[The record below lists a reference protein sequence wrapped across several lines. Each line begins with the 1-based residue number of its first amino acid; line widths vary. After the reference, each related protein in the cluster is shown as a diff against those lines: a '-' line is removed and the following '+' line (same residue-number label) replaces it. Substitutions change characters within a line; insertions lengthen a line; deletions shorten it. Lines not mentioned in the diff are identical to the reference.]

1 MTSHPRRRE
10 RGHALPNVNSAQ
22 QKIPNASGRRC
33 PRPTANRRS
42 RRAFDRT
49 KLPAF
54 RRPIPVR
61 FYDIAKRKGFT
72 LLERG
77 RRSSDLTLRCHKCQ
91 QILQVRRSVV
101 TGYKLQCNHCLWIAR
116 FNEAM
121 ANGTTIVTPHAANHK
136 IAHVKLSCGHSA
148 LRQYGR
154 LAAAARG
161 GHNLGCDDCREA
173 RYADE
178 AGGSG
183 WTMVGPVMPAKNG
196 YRLYQHHCGHQ
207 QSHAIVNVDRRQ
219 LDCQSCGE
227 SWASKPS
234 YIYLFA
240 IPLMDRTVLKLGY
253 SSDPTRRLRYQ
264 LGDAA
269 RERGTILHVIDLP
282 TGHAALKA
290 EKKAH
295 QYLRKHHPAL
305 VLPPTAFED
314 QIKTKTEIYDLEAK
328 PVILVLMQKI
338 AADVVRGSSNSA
350 HPLPAAAQLPQ
361 QTSPSAIPAPRRS

>member
-10 RGHALPNVNSAQ
+10 RGHTLPNVNSAQ
-22 QKIPNASGRRC
+22 QKMPTASDRRC
-33 PRPTANRRS
+33 LRPTANRRS
-42 RRAFDRT
+42 RRASDRPKSPT
-49 KLPAF
+49 F

-72 LLERG
+72 LIERG
-77 RRSSDLTLRCHKCQ
+77 RRSSDLTVRCHKCQ
-91 QILQVRRSVV
+91 QTLQVRSSVMS
-101 TGYKLQCNHCLWIAR
+101 GYKLQCNHCLWIAR

-183 WTMVGPVMPAKNG
+183 WTMVGPVMPAKTG

-234 YIYLFA
+234 RIYLFE
-240 IPLMDRTVLKLGY
+240 IPLRDRTVLKLGY

-264 LGDAA
+264 LGGAA
-269 RERGTILHVIDLP
+269 RERGVVLHVIDLP

-290 EKKAH
+290 EKNAH
-295 QYLRKHHPAL
+295 QFLRRRHPAL
-305 VLPPTAFED
+305 VIPHAAFGD
-314 QIKTKTEIYDLEAK
+314 QVKTKSEIYSLAAL
-328 PVILVLMQKI
+328 PVILHLMHEI
-338 AADVVRGSSNSA
+338 AANVARGSLDPSHHQTA
-350 HPLPAAAQLPQ
+350 PTQLPQ
-361 QTSPSAIPAPRRS
+361 QT